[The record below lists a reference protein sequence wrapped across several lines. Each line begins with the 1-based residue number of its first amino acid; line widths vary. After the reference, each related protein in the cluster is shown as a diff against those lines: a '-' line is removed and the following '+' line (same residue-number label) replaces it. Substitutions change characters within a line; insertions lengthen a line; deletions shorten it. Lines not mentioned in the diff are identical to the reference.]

1 MLQNW
6 IFMLL
11 LSVIWGASFMG
22 VSLALEGFG
31 PLSVAAIRI
40 TLGAALLVGL
50 AFAMGIRLPAM
61 SRRRLWMHIAGMGLF
76 SNAIPFFLLSW
87 GQQHVTS
94 GFAGITMAVVPLLVL
109 PLAHILVPGEALT
122 PRKALG
128 FALGFV
134 GVGVLIGPGA
144 LARSGAVME
153 FWAQLA
159 CIGAATCYAI
169 GSIFTRL
176 APKSD
181 QIAFSAAGLLV
192 ATAAIL
198 PVALL
203 REGVPPLP
211 GAQALWAVT
220 YLGVFP
226 TALATILLVKVV
238 QGAGPSFMS
247 IVNYLVPIW
256 SVIFGTFLL
265 AEPLPASFLG
275 ALALILCGVGLSQ
288 LGVLKRLLSG
298 RIGRR

>member
-1 MLQNW
+1 MLRNW
-6 IFMLL
+6 IYLLL

-31 PLSVAAIRI
+31 PFTVAAIRI
-40 TLGAALLVGL
+40 TMGAILLTGL
-50 AFAMGIRLPAM
+50 ALAMGIGLPDPTQ
-61 SRRRLWMHIAGMGLF
+61 RRLWLHIAGMGLF

-109 PLAHILVPGEALT
+109 PLAHLFVPGEALT

-128 FALGFV
+128 FAIGFI

-144 LARSGAVME
+144 LARSGAALE

-159 CIGAATCYAI
+159 CIGAAGCYAI

-181 QIAFSAAGLLV
+181 QIAFSAGGLLV

-198 PVALL
+198 PVTLIA
-203 REGVPPLP
+203 EGTPTLP
-211 GAQALWAVT
+211 ASTALWAVI

-238 QGAGPSFMS
+238 QSAGPSFMS
-247 IVNYLVPIW
+247 IVNYLVPVW
-256 SVIFGTFLL
+256 SVLFGTVLL
-265 AEPLPASFLG
+265 AEALPSSFLG
-275 ALALILCGVGLSQ
+275 ALALILAGLAISRAR
-288 LGVLKRLLSG
+288 GW
-298 RIGRR
+298 RRQP

>member
-1 MLQNW
+1 MTRNW
-6 IFMLL
+6 IYLVL

-22 VSLALEGFG
+22 VSLALDGFG
-31 PLSVAAIRI
+31 PLGVAAIRI
-40 TLGAALLVGL
+40 TMGAVLLTGL
-50 AFAMGIRLPAM
+50 AFAMGIGLPGLAQ
-61 SRRRLWMHIAGMGLF
+61 SRLWLHVAGMGLF

-109 PLAHILVPGEALT
+109 PLAHVFVPGETLT
-122 PRKALG
+122 PRKTIG
-128 FALGFV
+128 FAIGFI

-144 LARSGAVME
+144 LARSGAALE

-159 CIGAATCYAI
+159 CIAAAGCYAI

-192 ATAAIL
+192 ATVAVL
-198 PVALL
+198 PVALSL
-203 REGVPPLP
+203 EGLPEMP
-211 GAQALWAVT
+211 GATAFWAMV

-238 QGAGPSFMS
+238 QSAGPSFMS
-247 IVNYLVPIW
+247 IVNYLVPVW
-256 SVIFGTFLL
+256 SVLFGTILL
-265 AEPLPASFLG
+265 SEALPSSFLG
-275 ALALILCGVGLSQ
+275 ALALILVGLAVS
-288 LGVLKRLLSG
+288 RA
-298 RIGRR
+298 RPHRRRP